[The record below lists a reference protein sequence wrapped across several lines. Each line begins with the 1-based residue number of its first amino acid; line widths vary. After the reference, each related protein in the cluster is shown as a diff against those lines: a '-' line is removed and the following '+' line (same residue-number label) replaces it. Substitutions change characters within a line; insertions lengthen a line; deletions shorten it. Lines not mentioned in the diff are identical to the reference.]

1 MAKITRNKHSLYL
14 HPILNTEI
22 IEHIDRLPPKNS
34 SGYDNISNKLLKKI
48 KYSILTPLSHIFNL
62 SLKSGIFP
70 TEMKLAEIIPLYKK
84 GEKTIWKIIDPSHY

>member
-1 MAKITRNKHSLYL
+1 MNI
-14 HPILNTEI
+14 EI
-22 IEHIDRLPPKNS
+22 IHHIDKLPPKNS
-34 SGYDNISNKLLKKI
+34 SGYDNISNKLFKKI

-84 GEKTIWKIIDPSHY
+84 GEKKLHGEL